1 MLSRQARCGLLTPQ
15 SAVSQPNR
23 ATLKCCAPRVSTLSP
38 RRRLLITRLSQ
49 MRDQAQERH
58 GFVQRRLFATAVEQY
73 QPFYNPSLPPLT
85 ASPRYL
91 DPPKPLILP
100 DTAHWRSMTRINP
113 SGIPGNI
120 DDMLSLFHACISVG
134 KLERAALV
142 IKRCYVMGIL
152 SPEERILLN
161 NKYLRASLDHI
172 RHRPGKKQAEGLH
185 KWYELQIR
193 SKRLPQTAETVA
205 CMLKASLL
213 SEEGSRLERLVKRYM
228 DMAPG
233 EAGLRVLNMSEILN
247 DRDLAVITDICPTYN
262 LSEEENKEDL
272 LANGEGET
280 EEDTPPQEQD
290 FPKVQE
296 TPQSGLGLASLRR
309 GLSLFE
315 TLKDV
320 DVSSLSKAEQHRIQL
335 MLERDS
341 IDSAIVK
348 WRHDRK
354 ALQKAGITMECGSPK
369 AGSFFSQ
376 NLAVWLDAMENRIL
390 QELEMCDLS
399 ELKPRKTD
407 IDFQR
412 CLYGPFLRQSTPE
425 RLAALTILTVVNLG
439 AMSGMDRGVTVSR
452 LVTNLAR
459 LVQED
464 IKLQR
469 KEEARKAARKL
480 KVSVRREAAE
490 REKAEALNKTIEE
503 LESRLDEM
511 GDEEKEEAIKDIKKM
526 KRRAAYI
533 VQAQKK
539 AFEEGKPDPFEAK
552 PLAELSASTQKMI
565 PSMNQK
571 PWSQDIC
578 SHVGSIL
585 LKILLET
592 AKIKVTTRHPKTQEL
607 VSQYQPA
614 FIHLQ
619 QPRKGKK
626 VGVFMLNLQLAEKL
640 KQEPIADFITKHLP
654 MLVEPKPW
662 TSFHSGGYL
671 ASETALVRV
680 KSGNVEQTLYN
691 KAAIETGDMTQVL
704 KGLDI
709 LGKTAWRINEN
720 ILRVMLKAWN
730 KGDEIANIPP
740 LNPKFDLPPEPDPS
754 ADPLK
759 RLEWI
764 HAVKFMQNKK
774 MALHSQRC
782 YMNLQLEIARAYRN
796 QTMYYPHN
804 VDYRGRAYPMPTYMN
819 HMGADHVRG
828 LLRFAKGRELGVRG
842 LRWLKIHL
850 ANVYGFD
857 KSSFDE
863 RESFANDN
871 MENIMESVANPLDGS
886 RWWLLAE
893 DPWQCLAACFE
904 LKAAMD
910 LADPTK
916 YVSHLPIHQDGT
928 CNGLQHYA
936 ALGGDIW
943 GAKQVNLEPS
953 DRPADVYSAVADLVK
968 KAIDKDAELGE
979 PFAKALQGKVT
990 RKVVKQTVMTNV
1002 YGVTFNGAKKQV
1014 CKQLD
1019 DLYPTLGKDN
1029 GTSNMKLSMYIAR
1042 LTFKALATMFRG
1054 AHDIQYWLGEVGGRV
1069 CRALTKTQLKLLAEV
1084 EEVGGTGD
1092 NDSLRSLRQAKLT
1105 ELQTKL
1111 ATEFRS
1117 TIVWTTPLRMPVV
1130 QPYRKVSTREVR
1142 TCLQAVVCATTD
1154 ATDPVN
1160 RRKQLQGFPPN
1171 FIHSLDASHMVLSAV
1186 RCDEVGLTFAAVH
1199 DSFWTHAADV
1209 DTMNDV
1215 LRDAFI
1221 RIHQENVI
1229 GRLAAEFETRH
1240 KGSMYMA
1247 HVDSGSDLGRKIRQ
1261 LRSQTRQSIEEELVL
1276 EYRRLRLLS
1285 SGDEKDRA
1293 KAQEIVT
1300 PASLYEAMPAKEP
1313 DIDIAEDKKNMG
1325 IGEIPADE
1333 EDDAALLD
1341 EVLGEVLSEGEPDE
1355 AGEEDVPSL
1364 EDDEEAP
1371 TPKKTTKA
1379 KKAKRKPRSKKK
1391 KGEEAEADEADEAE
1405 DAEAKD
1411 EDKKEADEGDV
1422 RKPSQKKRRVKGYT
1436 GRSIAFW
1443 MPLTIP
1449 PVPEKGGYDVNRLR
1463 QSMYFFS

>member
-1 MLSRQARCGLLTPQ
+1 MLSRQARCGLVPHQL
-15 SAVSQPNR
+15 AVSQPNR
-23 ATLKCCAPRVSTLSP
+23 ATSTCSAPRVSTMWLGRS
-38 RRRLLITRLSQ
+38 RLITRLSQ

-85 ASPRYL
+85 APPQYF
-91 DPPKPLILP
+91 DPHKPLILP
-100 DTAHWRSMTRINP
+100 DTAHWRSTTRINP

-142 IKRCYVMGIL
+142 IKRCYVIGTL
-152 SPEERILLN
+152 SPEEQILLN
-161 NKYLRASLDHI
+161 NKYLRASLDQI
-172 RHRPGKKQAEGLH
+172 RHKPGKKQAEGLH

-193 SKRLPQTAETVA
+193 NKRLPQTAETVA

-247 DRDLAVITDICPTYN
+247 DRDLAVITEICPTYN
-262 LSEEENKEDL
+262 LNEEDNKEEL
-272 LANGEGET
+272 LANGQGEV
-280 EEDTPPQEQD
+280 EEETPLPGAQD

-320 DVSSLSKAEQHRIQL
+320 DVSTLSKAEQHRIQL

-341 IDSAIVK
+341 IDAAIVK

-354 ALQKAGITMECGSPK
+354 ALQKAGITMECGSAK

-376 NLAVWLDAMENRIL
+376 NLAVWLDAMENRIE
-390 QELEMCDLS
+390 QELQACDLS

-439 AMSGMDRGVTVSR
+439 SMSGMDRGVTVSR

-490 REKAEALNKTIEE
+490 GQKAEALHKSIEE
-503 LESRLDEM
+503 LKGRLEGM
-511 GDEEKEEAIKDIKKM
+511 GEEEKAETIQVINKM
-526 KRRAAYI
+526 KRRALYI

-539 AFEEGKPDPFEAK
+539 ALLEGKPDPFEAK
-552 PLAELSASTQKMI
+552 PLAELSASAQKMI

-571 PWSQDIC
+571 PWSQDIS

-592 AKIKVTTRHPKTQEL
+592 TKIKVTTRHPKTQEL

-680 KSGNVEQTLYN
+680 KAGNVEQTLYN
-691 KAAIETGDMTQVL
+691 KAAIETGDMAQVL

-720 ILRVMLKAWN
+720 ILMVMLKAWN

-828 LLRFAKGRELGVRG
+828 LLRFAKGRELGARG

-863 RESFANDN
+863 RETFANDN
-871 MENIMESVANPLDGS
+871 MNNIMESVANPLDGS
-886 RWWLLAE
+886 RWWLEAE

-910 LADPTK
+910 HDDPTK

-936 ALGGDIW
+936 ALGGDTW

-968 KAIDKDAELGE
+968 KSIDKDAALGE

-1029 GTSNMKLSMYIAR
+1029 GTSNMKLSMYVAR

-1069 CRALTKTQLKLLAEV
+1069 CRALTKTQLKLLAEI
-1084 EEVGGTGD
+1084 EETGATVD
-1092 NDSLRSLRQAKLT
+1092 DDSVRGLRQAKLA

-1130 QPYRKVSTREVR
+1130 QPYRKVCMREVR
-1142 TCLQAVVCATTD
+1142 TCLQAVVCSTTD

-1186 RCDEVGLTFAAVH
+1186 RCDELGLTFAAVH

-1209 DTMNDV
+1209 DTMNGV
-1215 LRDAFI
+1215 LREAFI

-1229 GRLAAEFETRH
+1229 ERLAAEFEARH

-1247 HVDSGSDLGRKIRQ
+1247 HVDSLSEVGRQIRQ
-1261 LRSQTRQSIEEELVL
+1261 LRLQTKLSIEEELVL

-1285 SGDEKDRA
+1285 SGNEKDIA
-1293 KAQEIVT
+1293 KGKTIVT
-1300 PASLYEAMPAKEP
+1300 PASIYEAMPAKEP
-1313 DIDIAEDKKNMG
+1313 DIDIAEDKKNIG
-1325 IGEIPADE
+1325 IGEIPAEE
-1333 EDDAALLD
+1333 EDEDAALLD
-1341 EVLGEVLSEGEPDE
+1341 EVLGEVLSEGEAEE
-1355 AGEEDVPSL
+1355 AVEEDVPNL
-1364 EDDEEAP
+1364 EDPEEAP
-1371 TPKKTTKA
+1371 TPKKTTKE
-1379 KKAKRKPRSKKK
+1379 KKGKKKTKSKKKK
-1391 KGEEAEADEADEAE
+1391 KGEEAGVDEEE
-1405 DAEAKD
+1405 DADAKND
-1411 EDKKEADEGDV
+1411 GDV
-1422 RKPSQKKRRVKGYT
+1422 QKPPVKKRRIKGYT
-1436 GRSIAFW
+1436 GRTLAFW